1 MSVTSYIP
9 YVVSTCGHSSTTST
23 YAMSRHLV
31 ALVALGAGVGFA
43 TPAPA
48 AADPAGDPGN
58 VATLQPPA
66 PKASTTITA
75 DDRFLADI
83 ARAGM
88 RVSDVRAAIAGGHD
102 VCAYLAAGH
111 NALDVI
117 AQGIANNPTMTRSDE
132 IAAYNAAVSAYCP
145 QRLRLSGSLA

>member
-1 MSVTSYIP
+1 MRSATL
-9 YVVSTCGHSSTTST
+9 SSTSGTLAC
-23 YAMSRHLV
+23 AMSRRLVAVVAHV
-31 ALVALGAGVGFA
+31 ALVAGVQFF
-43 TPAPA
+43 TPAPS

-58 VATLQPPA
+58 VQTLAPPA
-66 PKASTTITA
+66 PKASAA

-102 VCAYLAAGH
+102 VCAYLGAGH

-117 AQGIANNPTMTRSDE
+117 EQGMANNPSMTRSDE
-132 IAAYNAAVSAYCP
+132 IAAYNAAVAAYCP
-145 QRLRLSGSLA
+145 QRLRLSGTLA

>member
-1 MSVTSYIP
+1 M
-9 YVVSTCGHSSTTST
+9 
-23 YAMSRHLV
+23 ALV
-31 ALVALGAGVGFA
+31 ALVAGVGFA

-58 VATLQPPA
+58 AATLQPPA
-66 PKASTTITA
+66 PKASTA

-88 RVSDVRAAIAGGHD
+88 RISDVRAAIAGGHD

-117 AQGIANNPTMTRSDE
+117 AQGMANSPSMTRSDE
-132 IAAYNAAVSAYCP
+132 IAAYNAALGAYCP
-145 QRLRLSGSLA
+145 SRLRISGTIA